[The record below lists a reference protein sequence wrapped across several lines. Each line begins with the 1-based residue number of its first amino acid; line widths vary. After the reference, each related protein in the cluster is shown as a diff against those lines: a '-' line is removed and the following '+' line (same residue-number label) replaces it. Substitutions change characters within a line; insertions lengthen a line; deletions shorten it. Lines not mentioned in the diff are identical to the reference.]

1 VPTLA
6 LLHINLSQP
15 TSADTTHVAE
25 DIAKQHHILDIRG
38 VNSQDT
44 PGWGAA
50 AERIQNLEQGSPDFA
65 ELPLAQRSA
74 EAGGEAE
81 TALSEKGSASPGN
94 EEETLR
100 RTRDLYPCEEERQ
113 HKSDIWHEVNKDS
126 LEEWHL
132 RNQEARR
139 KKKKKNSSSNS
150 RTALQMAR
158 NPQAGQAA
166 LARVAGHTFLRRVAA
181 RSQQ

>member
-1 VPTLA
+1 
-6 LLHINLSQP
+6 
-15 TSADTTHVAE
+15 
-25 DIAKQHHILDIRG
+25 LDILG

-94 EEETLR
+94 EEETLSVVDYEELEIYILVR
-100 RTRDLYPCEEERQ
+100 RSDSTNPTSGTKSTRIL
-113 HKSDIWHEVNKDS
+113 
-126 LEEWHL
+126 L
-132 RNQEARR
+132 R
-139 KKKKKNSSSNS
+139 S
-150 RTALQMAR
+150 
-158 NPQAGQAA
+158 GIC
-166 LARVAGHTFLRRVAA
+166 
-181 RSQQ
+181 

>member
-1 VPTLA
+1 
-6 LLHINLSQP
+6 
-15 TSADTTHVAE
+15 
-25 DIAKQHHILDIRG
+25 LDILG

-50 AERIQNLEQGSPDFA
+50 AERIQNLEQGRPDFA

-94 EEETLR
+94 EEETLSVVDYEELEIYILVR
-100 RTRDLYPCEEERQ
+100 RSDSTNPTSGTKSTRILLRSGICEIKR
-113 HKSDIWHEVNKDS
+113 
-126 LEEWHL
+126 LG
-132 RNQEARR
+132 A
-139 KKKKKNSSSNS
+139 KKKKNNSSSNS